1 MSSTDRIT
9 SDDVVAWIR
18 LAADVF
24 RGEKEHLTALDSAI
38 GDADHGINMDRGFQA
53 VLAKLPTFPQDD
65 VGAILKGTGMTL
77 ISTVGGASGPL
88 YGSFFLQL
96 GTATAGKAD
105 VSLEE
110 FAGALDNGVAR
121 VQGLGKAEPG
131 DKTMLEAL
139 LPAQAAIH
147 TAADEG
153 ASPSAALAAGASAAE
168 EGMLATIPLVARKGR
183 ASYLGERS
191 AGHQDP
197 GATST
202 HLLLKAAADA
212 WSRA

>member
-9 SDDVVAWIR
+9 SDDVLAWIQ
-18 LAADVF
+18 LAAQVF
-24 RGEKEHLTALDSAI
+24 RANKEYLTQLDSAI

-53 VLAKLPTFPQDD
+53 VLAKLPTLPTGD
-65 VGAILKGTGMTL
+65 VGGLLKGVGMTL

-96 GTATAGKAD
+96 AGPTAGKAEVD
-105 VSLEE
+105 VAE
-110 FAGALDNGVAR
+110 FATALDAGIAR

-139 LPAQAAIH
+139 LPAQTALH
-147 TAADEG
+147 TAVDEG
-153 ASPSAALAAGASAAE
+153 ASPGDALRAAADAAE
-168 EGMLATIPLVARKGR
+168 EGMRGTIPLVARKGR
-183 ASYLGERS
+183 ASYLGDRS

-197 GATST
+197 GATSS